1 MENQF
6 AIKNIDDNLLVSDI
20 LSSYQQV
27 ISTKTNEVEVE
38 KKSIQNA
45 KGEIITAIL
54 VSYATMASYDLFK
67 MILKRYK
74 NRIDFNV
81 DIKIEINGKVKS
93 LKEIE
98 EEEK

>member
-1 MENQF
+1 MENQLV
-6 AIKNIDDNLLVSDI
+6 IKNIDDNLLVSDI

-27 ISTKTNEVEVE
+27 ISTKSNEVEVK
-38 KKSIQNA
+38 KKSIPNA

-54 VSYATMASYDLFK
+54 VSYGTMASYDLFK
-67 MILKRYK
+67 MILKRFK
-74 NRIDFNV
+74 NRIDFNIE
-81 DIKIEINGKVKS
+81 IKIEINGKVKS